1 MDGIVPL
8 VAEFGSYESRFGFA
22 GGDTPST
29 RLASSYAKYTT
40 GAAHAAAD
48 ASAAT
53 VGAGALGLSPQRWQH
68 DPRATPSSAKRMRMS
83 QPAVVA
89 GDYAFGH
96 DQLLSFST
104 ASDDTLSTCRARAAS
119 GEIKAFFQRGEVR
132 DWQAIEALWQTVL
145 ATPSC
150 GRVQSMS
157 ASSPMRS
164 GSAPI
169 ADRSSSVS
177 SSSLSAHPTS
187 SSPPPPPPAVP
198 APSLSSLPIS
208 SFSSYSC
215 SMPAVLMVEPAR
227 LPRAD
232 QKRMCEL
239 LFEQFNVPAISTI
252 KSASAGVFANGRTS
266 ALALDMGHSW
276 TTVMPVKD
284 GFADESKMVRTELA
298 GGVLTEATLEIL
310 RTQIRQ
316 RRVGAGTT
324 DADAVMS
331 TGLLPASDPRVH
343 ASRALFRSLDVSR
356 QWKEQHCCISSVAG
370 SPYVGGGSSSVG
382 SGHSDSQFMLPDGTP
397 VPVQSATWG
406 AGVGDLLFDPSLESL
421 AQVLAANSG
430 PDFSGPSLSLSLS
443 SRCSGYLH
451 LNNLSRMDSV
461 GKVLFQCL
469 SQFDAETRRAM
480 WENMV
485 LFGGTSAIPGMSQRL
500 KRELAPLLPGRAVVK
515 IVETLPAQRAVGS
528 WIGGSIVAAVPSFA
542 SSMCLTKAAWAE
554 EGADRAVL
562 LQEYFQ

>member
-1 MDGIVPL
+1 MSVPL

-22 GGDTPST
+22 GADAPST
-29 RLASSYAKYTT
+29 RLPSSYATSAG
-40 GAAHAAAD
+40 GAAHAAAN
-48 ASAAT
+48 ASAPP
-53 VGAGALGLSPQRWQH
+53 VREGALGSASPQRRWH
-68 DPRATPSSAKRMRMS
+68 AS
-83 QPAVVA
+83 PAVSSD
-89 GDYAFGH
+89 DYTFGH
-96 DQLLSFST
+96 DQLLSFCT
-104 ASDDTLSTCRARAAS
+104 AGDASRSGGRTRAVD
-119 GEIKAFFQRGEVR
+119 GEIKTLFQRDAVR
-132 DWQAIEALWQTVL
+132 DWPAIEALWQTVL
-145 ATPSC
+145 ATPSR
-150 GRVQSMS
+150 GRAQSMS

-164 GSAPI
+164 GWASSAGG
-169 ADRSSSVS
+169 S
-177 SSSLSAHPTS
+177 SSSS
-187 SSPPPPPPAVP
+187 SSSSSASSSSSS
-198 APSLSSLPIS
+198 ALSSFHTSDGS
-208 SFSSYSC
+208 STV
-215 SMPAVLMVEPAR
+215 PAVLMVEPAR
-227 LPRAD
+227 RPRAD
-232 QKRMCEL
+232 QQRMCEL
-239 LFEQFNVPAISTI
+239 LFEQFSVPALSTI

-310 RTQIRQ
+310 QAQIRQ
-316 RRVGAGTT
+316 RGGGAGVT
-324 DADAVMS
+324 DPDAVMS
-331 TGLLPASDPRVH
+331 TGLPPASDPRVH

-356 QWKEQHCCISSVAG
+356 QWKEQYCRISIAAG
-370 SPYVGGGSSSVG
+370 SPYVGASSSN
-382 SGHSDSQFMLPDGTP
+382 GHSDSPFVLPDGTR
-397 VPVQSATWG
+397 VPAQSATWG
-406 AGVGDLLFDPSLESL
+406 AGVGELLFDPSLGSL
-421 AQVLAANSG
+421 VQVLAANSG
-430 PDFSGPSLSLSLS
+430 PDISGS
-443 SRCSGYLH
+443 SSSSWLSGYLY

-469 SQFDAETRRAM
+469 SQFDTETRRAM

-528 WIGGSIVAAVPSFA
+528 WIGGSIVAAVPSFV